1 MIISKALKAI
11 LIIAGLIGVYVGVE
25 ILFFPISF
33 YATSG
38 IEIGDNVSLLNEIR
52 APGGALLI
60 SSVLIILGAF
70 VSKLTFTSIVL
81 ATLLYL
87 SYGLS
92 RIVSM
97 MVDGRPAEILVY
109 VAVLEIIIGLIC
121 AFMLVKYLK
130 YEN

>member
-1 MIISKALKAI
+1 MNISKFLKLT
-11 LIIAGLIGVYVGVE
+11 LIVSGIIGLYIGVE

-38 IEIGDNVSLLNEIR
+38 IELGDNVSLLNEIR
-52 APGGALLI
+52 APGGALLLC
-60 SSVLIILGAF
+60 SVLIILGAF
-70 VSKLTFTSIVL
+70 VPKLTFTSIL
-81 ATLLYL
+81 LTTLLYL

-97 MVDGRPAEILVY
+97 AVDGRPAEILVY
-109 VAVLEIIIGLIC
+109 VAVLEIVIGLFC

-130 YEN
+130 HEN

>member
-109 VAVLEIIIGLIC
+109 VALLEIIIGLIC